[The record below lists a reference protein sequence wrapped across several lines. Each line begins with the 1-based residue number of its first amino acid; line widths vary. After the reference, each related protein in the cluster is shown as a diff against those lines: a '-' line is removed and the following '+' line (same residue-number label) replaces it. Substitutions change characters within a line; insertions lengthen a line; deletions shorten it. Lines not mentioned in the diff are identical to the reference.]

1 MREALLAS
9 TSRSYDFTH
18 CPTQFPTLLCLQFQD
33 FSQQKCLRECSQRVD
48 RRFTATKERLKT
60 TSPRPE
66 STSLLPL
73 GFPPIWPDWVTCCLV
88 SSLVLSSPASSW
100 FPPGPGDWRVRHRV
114 TPLLDSASLASTAPT
129 QISDPLAFPGVW
141 ICLFVYFFC
150 LVDGKMWGLGNF
162 LVGVYYGEKVM
173 RMGNN

>member
-1 MREALLAS
+1 M
-9 TSRSYDFTH
+9 
-18 CPTQFPTLLCLQFQD
+18 
-33 FSQQKCLRECSQRVD
+33 
-48 RRFTATKERLKT
+48 
-60 TSPRPE
+60 
-66 STSLLPL
+66 
-73 GFPPIWPDWVTCCLV
+73 
-88 SSLVLSSPASSW
+88 
-100 FPPGPGDWRVRHRV
+100 RHRV